1 MGSATSVDAGAIDPR
16 WRMDRGLPLGS
27 AASANSYSQ
36 SHAPY
41 FGSPGHHRFADWPD
55 APGGDPWRSTRP
67 FGGRDPDERT
77 PSSFRSGARQDG
89 HLPLKAPRSGGFE
102 REARGDAFQPFPS
115 SSLGFGRDLEPFH
128 SKSRFTYDR
137 TLDSF
142 STAST
147 AESPG
152 RFPSLGSPSSVL
164 GSSPL
169 SATCKAFP
177 LLVWDWDDT
186 LMCSSALNTGCFAA
200 KQFPQ
205 LEVLVEQ
212 VLTAS
217 MRLGETVIVTNAD
230 EMWVQESAKR
240 FLPRVMPLLSRIQVI
255 SARKRWE
262 PRFPG
267 DVFAWK
273 REAFREL
280 LSSWQHT
287 AAAPG
292 GLHLIVLGDSAAEME
307 AAHTSSV
314 GMIAP
319 TAVKTARGFGRM
331 IQGGSLPELPG
342 VL

>member
-1 MGSATSVDAGAIDPR
+1 
-16 WRMDRGLPLGS
+16 
-27 AASANSYSQ
+27 
-36 SHAPY
+36 
-41 FGSPGHHRFADWPD
+41 
-55 APGGDPWRSTRP
+55 
-67 FGGRDPDERT
+67 
-77 PSSFRSGARQDG
+77 
-89 HLPLKAPRSGGFE
+89 
-102 REARGDAFQPFPS
+102 
-115 SSLGFGRDLEPFH
+115 
-128 SKSRFTYDR
+128 
-137 TLDSF
+137 
-142 STAST
+142 
-147 AESPG
+147 
-152 RFPSLGSPSSVL
+152 
-164 GSSPL
+164 
-169 SATCKAFP
+169 
-177 LLVWDWDDT
+177 
-186 LMCSSALNTGCFAA
+186 MCSSALNTGCFAA

-319 TAVKTARGFGRM
+319 TAVKTVKFK
-331 IQGGSLPELPG
+331 ELPSVEALLDQLKFVHQELPSIVADERSG
-342 VL
+342 NR